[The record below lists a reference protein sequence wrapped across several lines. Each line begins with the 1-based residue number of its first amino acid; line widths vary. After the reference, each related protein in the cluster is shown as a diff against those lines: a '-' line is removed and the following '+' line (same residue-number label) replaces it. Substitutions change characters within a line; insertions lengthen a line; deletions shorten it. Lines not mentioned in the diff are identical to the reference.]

1 MVATD
6 RWGLR
11 PISWEELSEQRTD
24 WTRGQE
30 KGKGKK
36 VEQTEE
42 WEDEKDKIKDHWET

>member
-11 PISWEELSEQRTD
+11 PRSWEELSEQRTD